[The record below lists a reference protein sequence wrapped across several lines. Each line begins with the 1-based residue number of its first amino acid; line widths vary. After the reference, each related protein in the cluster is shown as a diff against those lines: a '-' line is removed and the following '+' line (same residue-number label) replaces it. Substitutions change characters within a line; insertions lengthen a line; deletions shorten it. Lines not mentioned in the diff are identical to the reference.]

1 MNYADVE
8 KLHALGLIDASQ
20 RQRIVETLNLRE
32 EPGRML
38 TIFSALGA
46 LLIVAGIGLLI
57 SSNWDDI
64 PSWVKIAVGLSLML
78 SAWGVGYR
86 LRDGQ
91 AAISGSWP
99 RVGEALYLVGA
110 GLWLCNIA
118 LVGQIYHLSS
128 REPNALLLWLAGII
142 ALPWIL
148 RSKGLFVLSL
158 IALLVWLGA
167 EANSAEGL
175 LGGEW
180 RQSQLLLYHLL
191 GLVLLA
197 WGYGMRGGRWKAF
210 SAPAEKTGLLAFF
223 LAAYPFC
230 WGELGLI
237 HLGSNPAVITTL
249 VTLGVAALVLFAVAL
264 RREDLGLTAQ
274 WRWTWVLSLV
284 GVSLLIGTSLALA
297 EPGQLDR
304 IGFLGNAVPN
314 AWFHAAV
321 CVALFLVSLVMAHV
335 GLAIRSAFAVNFA
348 ITVIAMV
355 FLALY
360 VTLVGSMATTGWM
373 FLFSGLSLIGFGVFL
388 ERRRRAL
395 IKRLRHP
402 AEPHFNAPAAS

>member
-8 KLHALGLIDASQ
+8 KLHELGLIDASQ

-38 TIFSALGA
+38 TIFSTLGA

-64 PSWVKIAVGLSLML
+64 PSWLKISVGLGLML
-78 SAWGVGYR
+78 SAWAFGYR
-86 LRDGQ
+86 LREGRDG
-91 AAISGSWP
+91 IPGSWP

-110 GLWLCNIA
+110 GLWLGNIA

-128 REPNALLLWLAGII
+128 REPNALLLWLVGI
-142 ALPWIL
+142 ASLPWIL

-167 EANSAEGL
+167 EANSADGL

-180 RQSQLLLYHLL
+180 RQSQLLLYHFV

-197 WGYGMRGGRWKAF
+197 WGHGLRGGQWKVF
-210 SAPAEKTGLLAFF
+210 SAASEKTGLLAFF

-230 WGELGLI
+230 WGELGLN
-237 HLGSNPAVITTL
+237 HLGSKPAMIATL
-249 VTLGVAALVLFAVAL
+249 GTLGVLALVLFAVSL
-264 RREDLGLTAQ
+264 RREDLGLTVQ

-284 GVSLLIGTSLALA
+284 GVSLLIGITVAVQ
-297 EPGQLDR
+297 EPGPANRSWFFGSDL
-304 IGFLGNAVPN
+304 PN

-360 VTLVGSMATTGWM
+360 LTLVGSMATTGWM
-373 FLFSGLSLIGFGVFL
+373 FLFSGVSLIGFGVFL

-395 IKRLRHP
+395 IARLRG
-402 AEPHFNAPAAS
+402 PAAPRSNANVA

>member
-8 KLHALGLIDASQ
+8 KLHELGLIDASQ

-38 TIFSALGA
+38 TIFSVLGA

-64 PSWVKIAVGLSLML
+64 PSWLKIAVGLGLML
-78 SAWGVGYR
+78 SAWAVGYR
-86 LRDGQ
+86 LREGR
-91 AAISGSWP
+91 AGVPGNWP

-110 GLWLCNIA
+110 GLWLGNIA

-128 REPNALLLWLAGII
+128 REPNALLLWLVGIA

-148 RSKGLFVLSL
+148 RSKALFVLSL
-158 IALLVWLGA
+158 IALFVWLGA
-167 EANSAEGL
+167 EVNSAEGL

-180 RQSQLLLYHLL
+180 RQSQLLLYHLV

-197 WGYGMRGGRWKAF
+197 WGHGLRGGPWKAF
-210 SAPAEKTGLLAFF
+210 STAAEKTGLLAFF

-230 WGELGLI
+230 WGILGLH

-249 VTLGVAALVLFAVAL
+249 VVLGAVALVLFAISL
-264 RREDLGLTAQ
+264 WREDLGLTAQ

-284 GVSLLIGTSLALA
+284 GVSLLIGITVAGQD
-297 EPGQLDR
+297 PGSANRSWFFGSDDS
-304 IGFLGNAVPN
+304 N

-373 FLFSGLSLIGFGVFL
+373 FLFSGVSLIGFGVFL
-388 ERRRRAL
+388 ERRRRSL
-395 IKRLRHP
+395 IARLR
-402 AEPHFNAPAAS
+402 AAATPHSNAHAA